1 MPRLSASQQQFVT
14 GVASRTG
21 LSPRVVAAWVVAE
34 EGYRK
39 TPVGHDDHNWL
50 NIGNTDTQWHGG
62 GNSWA
67 DPNRAARLTAKWIKG
82 EYSVPGFG
90 RAAPGIRRIVRTAGQ
105 SPTVQI
111 QAIANSGWASSGY
124 EGGSTLR
131 NLYHQIQG
139 VGDRPPATSVASGG
153 TRSSR
158 MATPSRTITT
168 TDDSGRRQA
177 IAQALLGSK
186 SVDPLKLAVASV
198 STPAVVTKTTI
209 PGMPGQQPVQAQQAG
224 GDKVSEYARRAKVID
239 RKHLPYQWGGG
250 HAGKVTPRKATP
262 LDCSGAVSAVLGINP
277 RVSGDLARWGKP
289 GRGKRVTIYANGEHT
304 FMEIDGH
311 FFGTSGSNPGGGA
324 GWIPRSQISSSYL
337 RGFTARHPPGM

>member
-1 MPRLSASQQQFVT
+1 MPRLSKSQQQFVT
-14 GVASRTG
+14 GVAARTG

-39 TPVGHDDHNWL
+39 TPVGHADHNWL
-50 NIGNTDTQWHGG
+50 NIGNTDTKWYGG
-62 GNSWA
+62 GDSWS

-82 EYSVPGFG
+82 TYSVPGFG

-105 SPTVQI
+105 SPDKQI

-139 VGDRPPATSVASGG
+139 VGDQPPVTQVASKGAQAGG
-153 TRSSR
+153 
-158 MATPSRTITT
+158 MATTT
-168 TDDSGRRQA
+168 TRVDDSGRRQA

-186 SVDPLKLAVASV
+186 SVDPMQLAVVAAQN
-198 STPAVVTKTTI
+198 PAVTTTSTT
-209 PGMPGQQPVQAQQAG
+209 GGQPARVRPAG
-224 GDKVSEYARRAKVID
+224 GAGDLVSRLKQRADTINA
-239 RKHLPYQWGGG
+239 KHLPYLWGGG
-250 HAGKVTPRKATP
+250 HGGKVTPRKATP

-277 RVSGDLARWGKP
+277 RVSGDLARWGRP
-289 GRGKRVTIYANGEHT
+289 GRGKRVTIYANGTHT

-311 FFGTSGSNPGGGA
+311 FFGTSASNPGGGA
-324 GWIPRSQISSSYL
+324 GWIPRSQISPEYL
-337 RGFTARHPPGM
+337 RGFTARHPVGG